1 MSKLL
6 HVQHVEVHF
15 EVLVNLVKFTALR
28 KFVVDNASFISTI
41 LVCITNPRVS
51 AITIFC
57 HTLPASQFGFH
68 LFALYNCTEICWRM
82 RFCVR

>member
-41 LVCITNPRVS
+41 LVCITKPRVS

-68 LFALYNCTEICWRM
+68 TLVCIVQLH
-82 RFCVR
+82 